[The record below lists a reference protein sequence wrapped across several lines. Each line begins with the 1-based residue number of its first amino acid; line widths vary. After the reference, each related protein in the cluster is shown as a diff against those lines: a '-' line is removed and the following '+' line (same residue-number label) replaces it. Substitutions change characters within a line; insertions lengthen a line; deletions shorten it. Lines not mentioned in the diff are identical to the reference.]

1 VETARFLETKTGM
14 VYVFGPI
21 VEYSRPLPRL
31 LALSVIRDDHMEVVR
46 EASRLADK
54 RALDAL
60 MAQALGAAGDRVRY
74 VSILRELCG
83 TRRCRTTTASGVPT
97 QFDYGH
103 LTYEGAAYILS
114 KLKRDGS
121 LVSFDSLQK
130 SRAG

>member
-1 VETARFLETKTGM
+1 
-14 VYVFGPI
+14 
-21 VEYSRPLPRL
+21 
-31 LALSVIRDDHMEVVR
+31 
-46 EASRLADK
+46 
-54 RALDAL
+54 

-121 LVSFDSLQK
+121 LVSFDSPQK